1 MLLGPLGQRVA
12 LCKTAPGSF
21 VEPAPRVLKPA
32 LIQTKRPP
40 LGWSFCLYLVEVA
53 GFEPASANPL
63 PQDLHA

>member
-32 LIQTKRPP
+32 DTNKKTT
-40 LGWSFCLYLVEVA
+40 F
-53 GFEPASANPL
+53 
-63 PQDLHA
+63 